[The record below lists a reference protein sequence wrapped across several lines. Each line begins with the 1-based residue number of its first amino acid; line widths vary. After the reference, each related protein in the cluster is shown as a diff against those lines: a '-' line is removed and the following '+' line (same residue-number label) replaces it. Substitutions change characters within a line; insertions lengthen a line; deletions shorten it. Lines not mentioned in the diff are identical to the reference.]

1 LIKGLERFYGC
12 YITSS
17 SAGETFSCVLLIDWA
32 IMFVELPLNRGL
44 QCVIDP
50 EKVSPTLFKA
60 QKPKNFK
67 MKLFTL
73 SATFAILALVG
84 AAPTPT
90 ENGNVQRANIVK
102 RATITDV
109 ADSGYATQNG
119 G

>member
-1 LIKGLERFYGC
+1 LVCSLDELGNVF
-12 YITSS
+12 
-17 SAGETFSCVLLIDWA
+17 D
-32 IMFVELPLNRGL
+32 ELPLNRAL
-44 QCVIDP
+44 QFLIDP
-50 EKVSPTLFKA
+50 ENEPSHTFQGLL
-60 QKPKNFK
+60 QIK

-90 ENGNVQRANIVK
+90 ENGDVQRANIVK